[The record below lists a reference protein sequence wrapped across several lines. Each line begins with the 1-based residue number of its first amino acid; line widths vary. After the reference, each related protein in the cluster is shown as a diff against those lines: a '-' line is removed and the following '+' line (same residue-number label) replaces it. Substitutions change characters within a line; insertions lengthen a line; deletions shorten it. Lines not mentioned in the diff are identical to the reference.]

1 MSNNRTVVTSMLN
14 EIQKMLGD
22 NECVYYKGQSKRCAP
37 RGELDITIWLQHYF
51 LFLTTIVESLTSS
64 NMSSPAL
71 SFKSSTTWEGIVIN
85 KLLPILRSFSLIS
98 ISNTYPRDILKYRD
112 IIIVFCGYHS
122 GKMVVEL

>member
-1 MSNNRTVVTSMLN
+1 MNEKFLATIVYKNPSGFRMTTSIVAIM
-14 EIQKMLGD
+14 
-22 NECVYYKGQSKRCAP
+22 
-37 RGELDITIWLQHYF
+37 DIIGLQHYF

-71 SFKSSTTWEGIVIN
+71 SFKSSTTCEGIVIN

-112 IIIVFCGYHS
+112 ILVISHGYHC
-122 GKMVVEL
+122 GGVVKMIHTVHEGLRTE